1 MSDDDLNAFMRRFFG
16 YETRIFEA
24 ETKIL
29 EELAAAAPKHIDDPK
44 WLRAAARKELAA
56 AEVIWSLAKKE
67 KELRKA
73 AGPDDDDENGN
84 GGDDDDDDN
93 GGGDGG
99 GGDEGQEEEEQ
110 APAEE
115 FSGRDFTEC
124 FGPLITQFEG
134 KKRELSQWR
143 AMFKELAPQL
153 ARFVKRNLN
162 DAYARSTYADSLRG
176 TPNAPDVDS
185 LPHAC
190 NIDQAHLQRTFEHSK
205 GGAGAGPR
213 SFDPWAGRWR
223 GKWTYRNNLTSDQH
237 HLWDRTRRVGDK
249 WVQPV
254 SQSERGLI
262 TKDNVK
268 AEWAARRADLAIN
281 TWDEACGI
289 TGWVAKRQGV
299 PGTRTKHIPHIG
311 YRPVPGVLIWINQEH
326 DEHCNLWDANNDSFS
341 VYFEWVDERGNYGIL
356 GRRFKVEGT
365 SPNLR
370 LRGLR
375 ASESYSGEQH
385 GAVYRH
391 P

>member
-1 MSDDDLNAFMRRFFG
+1 MSDDLDAFVRKFLN
-16 YETRIFEA
+16 YETRILKA
-24 ETKIL
+24 ETKML
-29 EELAAAAPKHIDDPK
+29 EELAEAAPRHVDDPN

-73 AGPDDDDENGN
+73 GMLGEDDERGDGDDDE
-84 GGDDDDDDN
+84 DDDDDDDEQD
-93 GGGDGG
+93 GDDGEAG
-99 GGDEGQEEEEQ
+99 ETET
-110 APAEE
+110 PAEE
-115 FSGRDFTEC
+115 FGGRDFTEC
-124 FGPLITQFEG
+124 FGPLITQYEG
-134 KKRELSQWR
+134 KKRELRRWR
-143 AMFKELAPQL
+143 VMFKELAPQL

-162 DAYARSTYADSLRG
+162 EAYAQSTYADALRG
-176 TPNAPDVDS
+176 TTNPPAVDS

-190 NIDQAHLQRTFEHSK
+190 NVDQAHLQRTFEHDK
-205 GGAGAGPR
+205 GGAGAGPN
-213 SFDPWAGRWR
+213 SFDLWEGRWQ
-223 GKWTYRNNLTSDQH
+223 GKWTYRNNQTSDQH
-237 HLWDRTRRVGDK
+237 HVWDRTRRVGDK

-262 TKDNVK
+262 TKDNIK

-299 PGTRTKHIPHIG
+299 PGTRTKHLPHVG
-311 YRPVPGVLIWINQEH
+311 YRPMPGVLIWINQEH
-326 DEHCNLWDANNDSFS
+326 DEHCNLWDASNDSFS
-341 VYFEWVDERGNYGIL
+341 IYFEWVDERGSYGIL

-365 SPNLR
+365 GQNRR

-375 ASESYSGEQH
+375 QNESYAGEQH
-385 GAVYRH
+385 GGVYRH